1 MAKPS
6 LQSLSQLPQPLLA
19 SQPEWNLQEV
29 SGRLVEISEPQPI
42 SALSFAFLLVREAQT
57 VGEYAAWIGT
67 ADSIFYPPDAEKNGI
82 DLDNLPV
89 LRMLNTQ
96 HIGRG
101 AEMLLRSGAFRLV
114 ILDLAKNHTMPAAR
128 LSQLNALVRKHNACA
143 LFLTQKQLIE
153 PSLGSLVSLRAH
165 TRRERVR
172 DGEFLCEI
180 RMLRDKRRGDEWR
193 WSTHLAG
200 VDGYY

>member
-19 SQPEWNLQEV
+19 NQPEWNLQEV

-42 SALSFAFLLVREAQT
+42 AALSFAFLLVREVQAI
-57 VGEYAAWIGT
+57 GECAAWIGT

-89 LRMLNTQ
+89 LRMIDKH

-101 AEMLLRSGAFRLV
+101 VEMLLRSGAFRLV
-114 ILDLAKNHTMPAAR
+114 MLDLGGDHTLPAAR

-143 LFLTQKQLIE
+143 LFLTQKQLTE

-165 TRRERVR
+165 TRRKRVR
-172 DGEFLCEI
+172 DSEFLCEI
-180 RMLRDKRRGDEWR
+180 RILRDKRRGSEWC
-193 WSTHLAG
+193 WSTYLAG